1 MSSNVKDV
9 IYSVY
14 RIRMSDYRIIS
25 ADENFEKLTGY
36 TEKDY
41 RENQLKHTDLIP
53 AEDIVEYIEKMMQ
66 IRRNQNENIQEHR
79 LVKKN
84 GDIIVVFCYGKIYKD
99 EKTGEVQA
107 QIIVSDVTDT
117 APLSQVKT
125 ESSSYM
131 EISEHDMLTGL
142 YNRGSFEKRVNHD
155 LALLNDGNCAIIV
168 MDIRELKWI
177 NDTYG
182 RSAGDMA
189 INNMA
194 ANMVS
199 IFRSDVVMSRI
210 GGDEFC
216 LYIPL
221 YEEKMQQQ
229 YMDKI
234 MQVAEQTTITGYPDV
249 RIKVTVGTAVS
260 SRFGT
265 DFWQLYSSA
274 ETALKQAKE
283 KGMTGVSVQAD
294 NPVYKEAYTES
305 ILVVMANDGIQH
317 MVGDIFMGKY
327 KIIKA
332 DTSQEAIEIVDEK
345 KDSLCLVLT
354 EMYANGINGFD
365 LLDYMRK
372 MDYIDNVPVVFLSG
386 EYIEDVYKN
395 AFAHGVIDIVTSPI
409 DTYSFSS
416 RLNNIIDLY
425 KHKNALEEKTMR
437 QTRKIQRLNEKIIES
452 LGNVVEFRDVES
464 GAHIKRV
471 KFFTKILA
479 ECAKEECPEYGLTQ
493 NDIDMIVQ
501 ASPLHDVGKISIS
514 DTILLKPGKLTPE
527 EFEIMKTHTTKG
539 YDIILRI
546 FNDEGEEEYMQ
557 YCSQIARYHHE
568 KYDGGGYPEGLT
580 GDEIPIGAQLVSLA
594 DVYDALI
601 SKRCYKPSFSYDT
614 AYQMILDGE
623 CGIFN
628 PRLLQCFI
636 KKKNELEAMAEQ
648 FKD

>member
-1 MSSNVKDV
+1 M
-9 IYSVY
+9 
-14 RIRMSDYRIIS
+14 
-25 ADENFEKLTGY
+25 
-36 TEKDY
+36 
-41 RENQLKHTDLIP
+41 
-53 AEDIVEYIEKMMQ
+53 
-66 IRRNQNENIQEHR
+66 
-79 LVKKN
+79 
-84 GDIIVVFCYGKIYKD
+84 
-99 EKTGEVQA
+99 
-107 QIIVSDVTDT
+107 
-117 APLSQVKT
+117 
-125 ESSSYM
+125 
-131 EISEHDMLTGL
+131 
-142 YNRGSFEKRVNHD
+142 
-155 LALLNDGNCAIIV
+155 
-168 MDIRELKWI
+168 
-177 NDTYG
+177 
-182 RSAGDMA
+182 
-189 INNMA
+189 
-194 ANMVS
+194 
-199 IFRSDVVMSRI
+199 
-210 GGDEFC
+210 
-216 LYIPL
+216 
-221 YEEKMQQQ
+221 
-229 YMDKI
+229 
-234 MQVAEQTTITGYPDV
+234 
-249 RIKVTVGTAVS
+249 
-260 SRFGT
+260 
-265 DFWQLYSSA
+265 
-274 ETALKQAKE
+274 
-283 KGMTGVSVQAD
+283 
-294 NPVYKEAYTES
+294 
-305 ILVVMANDGIQH
+305 
-317 MVGDIFMGKY
+317 
-327 KIIKA
+327 
-332 DTSQEAIEIVDEK
+332 
-345 KDSLCLVLT
+345 
-354 EMYANGINGFD
+354 
-365 LLDYMRK
+365 
-372 MDYIDNVPVVFLSG
+372 
-386 EYIEDVYKN
+386 
-395 AFAHGVIDIVTSPI
+395 TSPI

-568 KYDGGGYPEGLT
+568 KFDGGGYPEGLT

-614 AYQMILDGE
+614 AYQMILDGK

>member
-79 LVKKN
+79 LVRKN

-155 LALLNDGNCAIIV
+155 LALFNDGNCAIIV

-182 RSAGDMA
+182 RSAGDMV

-234 MQVAEQTTITGYPDV
+234 MLGSISSNVQV
-249 RIKVTVGTAVS
+249 
-260 SRFGT
+260 
-265 DFWQLYSSA
+265 
-274 ETALKQAKE
+274 
-283 KGMTGVSVQAD
+283 
-294 NPVYKEAYTES
+294 
-305 ILVVMANDGIQH
+305 
-317 MVGDIFMGKY
+317 
-327 KIIKA
+327 
-332 DTSQEAIEIVDEK
+332 
-345 KDSLCLVLT
+345 
-354 EMYANGINGFD
+354 GF
-365 LLDYMRK
+365 Y
-372 MDYIDNVPVVFLSG
+372 
-386 EYIEDVYKN
+386 EN
-395 AFAHGVIDIVTSPI
+395 A
-409 DTYSFSS
+409 
-416 RLNNIIDLY
+416 
-425 KHKNALEEKTMR
+425 
-437 QTRKIQRLNEKIIES
+437 EKIINVPMS
-452 LGNVVEFRDVES
+452 LIMAFGVVLMPRIANMVTSKDKGEVF
-464 GAHIKRV
+464 K
-471 KFFTKILA
+471 L
-479 ECAKEECPEYGLTQ
+479 
-493 NDIDMIVQ
+493 IDMSMEAVMLLAI
-501 ASPLHDVGKISIS
+501 AISFGLAGIS
-514 DTILLKPGKLTPE
+514 FVLAPIFFGY
-527 EFEIMKTHTTKG
+527 EFE
-539 YDIILRI
+539 
-546 FNDEGEEEYMQ
+546 
-557 YCSQIARYHHE
+557 
-568 KYDGGGYPEGLT
+568 
-580 GDEIPIGAQLVSLA
+580 
-594 DVYDALI
+594 
-601 SKRCYKPSFSYDT
+601 
-614 AYQMILDGE
+614 E
-623 CGIFN
+623 CGILIMGLAVTVPFMAFAN
-628 PRLLQCFI
+628 VIRTQYLIPYKEDKIFVVSLFLGAAVNLIVNIILIPYMAARGAVIGTIFAEIIVCIYQSYFVRKKIFI
-636 KKKNELEAMAEQ
+636 KKYLLNTIPPILIGIVMFVFVFQIGNVMNINIVTLILQLLVGMFIYAVGVFLLMLKSRTRLMVLLRK
-648 FKD
+648 FVVRY

>member
-1 MSSNVKDV
+1 MITD
-9 IYSVY
+9 
-14 RIRMSDYRIIS
+14 IIS

-99 EKTGEVQA
+99 EKTGEMQA

-117 APLSQVKT
+117 APLSQVKI
-125 ESSSYM
+125 ENSSYM

-182 RSAGDMA
+182 RSAGDMV

-317 MVGDIFMGKY
+317 MVGDIFTGKY

-514 DTILLKPGKLTPE
+514 DTILLKPGK
-527 EFEIMKTHTTKG
+527 THTG
-539 YDIILRI
+539 RI
-546 FNDEGEEEYMQ
+546 
-557 YCSQIARYHHE
+557 
-568 KYDGGGYPEGLT
+568 
-580 GDEIPIGAQLVSLA
+580 
-594 DVYDALI
+594 
-601 SKRCYKPSFSYDT
+601 
-614 AYQMILDGE
+614 
-623 CGIFN
+623 
-628 PRLLQCFI
+628 
-636 KKKNELEAMAEQ
+636 
-648 FKD
+648 

>member
-53 AEDIVEYIEKMMQ
+53 AEDIVEYMEKMMQ

-99 EKTGEVQA
+99 EKTGEMQA

-117 APLSQVKT
+117 APLSQVKI
-125 ESSSYM
+125 ENSSYM

-182 RSAGDMA
+182 RSAGDMV

-234 MQVAEQTTITGYPDV
+234 MQLQ
-249 RIKVTVGTAVS
+249 
-260 SRFGT
+260 
-265 DFWQLYSSA
+265 
-274 ETALKQAKE
+274 
-283 KGMTGVSVQAD
+283 
-294 NPVYKEAYTES
+294 
-305 ILVVMANDGIQH
+305 VV
-317 MVGDIFMGKY
+317 K
-327 KIIKA
+327 
-332 DTSQEAIEIVDEK
+332 
-345 KDSLCLVLT
+345 
-354 EMYANGINGFD
+354 
-365 LLDYMRK
+365 
-372 MDYIDNVPVVFLSG
+372 
-386 EYIEDVYKN
+386 
-395 AFAHGVIDIVTSPI
+395 
-409 DTYSFSS
+409 
-416 RLNNIIDLY
+416 
-425 KHKNALEEKTMR
+425 
-437 QTRKIQRLNEKIIES
+437 
-452 LGNVVEFRDVES
+452 
-464 GAHIKRV
+464 
-471 KFFTKILA
+471 
-479 ECAKEECPEYGLTQ
+479 KEEEINQIMKCNELSIQYGLTLTPQ
-493 NDIDMIVQ
+493 DVEGLLEMQHKVLQDVGRVEFHSTILQQIIYEFCDSLFIHKYNYVETINQLLEIFYYYRDATEDYLTDEEIIHYMKIAFDGCCQGSLYYLSEEQLNTLMDDLNSRNDI
-501 ASPLHDVGKISIS
+501 
-514 DTILLKPGKLTPE
+514 
-527 EFEIMKTHTTKG
+527 
-539 YDIILRI
+539 Y
-546 FNDEGEEEYMQ
+546 
-557 YCSQIARYHHE
+557 
-568 KYDGGGYPEGLT
+568 EGLAY
-580 GDEIPIGAQLVSLA
+580 GDI
-594 DVYDALI
+594 
-601 SKRCYKPSFSYDT
+601 
-614 AYQMILDGE
+614 
-623 CGIFN
+623 
-628 PRLLQCFI
+628 
-636 KKKNELEAMAEQ
+636 
-648 FKD
+648 